1 MININLNY
9 YLYVRVIKGEATAL
23 APALAMLEPA
33 KDDFNIAGISAILPS
48 LSIAIL
54 RSPASIF
61 KPSNS
66 LVKYCVNISTVIS
79 APLKI

>member
-23 APALAMLEPA
+23 ALALLAE
-33 KDDFNIAGISAILPS
+33 DDFKIAGISAILPS
-48 LSIAIL
+48 FSMTIF

-66 LVKYCVNISTVIS
+66 LAKYCVNISTVIS